1 MKISREIKAA
11 ILVLSGIL
19 LMVFLINYLN
29 GKNLFENDDTYY
41 TEFDYNALT
50 KASPVTVKG
59 NNVGKIQEI
68 IYDFSTGKTR
78 VSFTIDDQLNFSK
91 QSKIRLYKT
100 GLMGGN
106 ALAIVVSNYGEPA
119 KPGDY
124 IASEVEEDLVSSLT
138 TSFSDVSDNL
148 DSTLSSADS
157 LLVSLN
163 GLVRD
168 ESDNGIKSAIAELN
182 ATMKSFKSVSYS
194 VNSLVKENDEKLSS
208 ILSNFDAVTKDLAI
222 ITNDLKDVKLSKTV
236 ANLDNTL
243 TTVNTLMA
251 SIENGEGS
259 IGKLLKDEG
268 LYQNLEGAA
277 LQMNQLLEDMKLN
290 PKRYVHFSLFG
301 KKAKRY
307 DADGNE
313 IEDKD

>member
-1 MKISREIKAA
+1 
-11 ILVLSGIL
+11 
-19 LMVFLINYLN
+19 
-29 GKNLFENDDTYY
+29 
-41 TEFDYNALT
+41 
-50 KASPVTVKG
+50 
-59 NNVGKIQEI
+59 
-68 IYDFSTGKTR
+68 
-78 VSFTIDDQLNFSK
+78 
-91 QSKIRLYKT
+91 
-100 GLMGGN
+100 
-106 ALAIVVSNYGEPA
+106 
-119 KPGDY
+119 
-124 IASEVEEDLVSSLT
+124 VSSLT

-208 ILSNFDAVTKDLAI
+208 ILSNFDAVIKDLAI
-222 ITNDLKDVKLSKTV
+222 ITNDLKGVKLSKTV

-243 TTVNTLMA
+243 TTVNTLMT

-277 LQMNQLLEDMKLN
+277 SQMKQLLEDMKLN

>member
-1 MKISREIKAA
+1 LKISREIKAA

-29 GKNLFENDDTYY
+29 GKNLFEDDDTYY

-106 ALAIVVSNYGEPA
+106 ALAIVVSNDGEPA

-222 ITNDLKDVKLSKTV
+222 ITNDLKGVKLSETV

-243 TTVNTLMA
+243 TTVNTLMT

-277 LQMNQLLEDMKLN
+277 SQMKQLLEDMKLN

-301 KKAKRY
+301 KKAKLY

>member
-11 ILVLSGIL
+11 VLVLSGLL
-19 LMVFLINYLN
+19 LMYFLVKYLSDES
-29 GKNLFENDDTYY
+29 LFGSDETYY

-59 NNVGKIQEI
+59 NNVGKIKDI
-68 IYDFSTGKTR
+68 VYDFNTGKTR

-91 QSKIRLYKT
+91 QSKVRLYKT

-106 ALAIVVSNYGEPA
+106 ALAIVVSNEGEAA
-119 KPGDY
+119 KPGDF
-124 IASEVEEDLVSSLT
+124 IVSEVEEDLVTNLT
-138 TSFSDVSDNL
+138 NSFSGVSENL

-157 LLVSLN
+157 LLINLNSLV
-163 GLVRD
+163 LD

-194 VNSLVKENDEKLSS
+194 VNSLVKNNDEKLSS
-208 ILSNFDAVTKDLAI
+208 VLNNFDAITKDLAV
-222 ITNDLKDVKLSKTV
+222 ITGDLKDVKLSETV
-236 ANLDNTL
+236 TKLDNTL
-243 TTVNTLMA
+243 ATVNNLMA

-268 LYQNLEGAA
+268 LYKNLEGAA
-277 LQMNQLLEDMKLN
+277 LQMEQLLEDMKLN
-290 PKRYVHFSLFG
+290 PKRYVHFSVFG

-307 DADGNE
+307 DAEGNE
-313 IEDKD
+313 LKDKD

>member
-1 MKISREIKAA
+1 
-11 ILVLSGIL
+11 
-19 LMVFLINYLN
+19 MVFLINYLN
-29 GKNLFENDDTYY
+29 GKNLFSSDDTYY

-59 NNVGKIQEI
+59 NNVGKIQDI
-68 IYDFSTGKTR
+68 IYDFNTGRTR
-78 VSFTIDDQLNFSK
+78 VSFTVDDKLNFSK
-91 QSKIRLYKT
+91 LSKVRLYKT

-106 ALAIVVSNYGEPA
+106 ALAIVVSNDGEVA
-119 KPGDY
+119 KPGDF
-124 IASEVEEDLVSSLT
+124 IASEVEEDLVSNLT
-138 TSFSDVSDNL
+138 NSFSDVSENL

-157 LLVSLN
+157 LLINLN
-163 GLVRD
+163 GLVLD
-168 ESDNGIKSAIAELN
+168 ESKNGIKSAIAELN

-194 VNSLVKENDEKLSS
+194 VNSLIKDNDQ
-208 ILSNFDAVTKDLAI
+208 ILRSVLTNFDSISKDLAI
-222 ITNDLKDVKLSKTV
+222 ITNDLKDVELSKTV
-236 ANLDNTL
+236 AKLDNTL

-259 IGKLLKDEG
+259 VGKLLKDEG
-268 LYQNLEGAA
+268 LYENLEGAA
-277 LQMNQLLEDMKLN
+277 LQMEQLLEDMKLN

-313 IEDKD
+313 IKDKD

>member
-1 MKISREIKAA
+1 LKISREIKAA

-29 GKNLFENDDTYY
+29 GKNLFEDDDTYY

-106 ALAIVVSNYGEPA
+106 ALAIVVSNDGEPA

-208 ILSNFDAVTKDLAI
+208 ILSNFDAVIKDLAI
-222 ITNDLKDVKLSKTV
+222 ITNDLKGVKLSKTV

-243 TTVNTLMA
+243 TTVNTLMT

-277 LQMNQLLEDMKLN
+277 SQMKQLLEDMKLN

>member
-1 MKISREIKAA
+1 
-11 ILVLSGIL
+11 
-19 LMVFLINYLN
+19 
-29 GKNLFENDDTYY
+29 
-41 TEFDYNALT
+41 
-50 KASPVTVKG
+50 
-59 NNVGKIQEI
+59 
-68 IYDFSTGKTR
+68 
-78 VSFTIDDQLNFSK
+78 
-91 QSKIRLYKT
+91 
-100 GLMGGN
+100 MGGN
-106 ALAIVVSNYGEPA
+106 ALAIVVSNDGEPA

-208 ILSNFDAVTKDLAI
+208 ILSNFDAVIKDLAI
-222 ITNDLKDVKLSKTV
+222 ITNDLKGVKLSKTV

-243 TTVNTLMA
+243 TTVNTLMT

-277 LQMNQLLEDMKLN
+277 SQMKQLLEDMKLN

>member
-1 MKISREIKAA
+1 
-11 ILVLSGIL
+11 
-19 LMVFLINYLN
+19 MVFLINYLN
-29 GKNLFENDDTYY
+29 GKNLFEDDDTYY

-106 ALAIVVSNYGEPA
+106 ALAIVVSNDGEPA

-208 ILSNFDAVTKDLAI
+208 ILSNFDAVIKDLAI
-222 ITNDLKDVKLSKTV
+222 ITNDLKGVKLSKTV

-243 TTVNTLMA
+243 TTVNTLMT

-277 LQMNQLLEDMKLN
+277 SQMKQLLEDMKLN

>member
-29 GKNLFENDDTYY
+29 GKNLFEDDDTYY

-106 ALAIVVSNYGEPA
+106 ALAIVVSNDGEPA

-208 ILSNFDAVTKDLAI
+208 ILSNFDAVIKDLAI
-222 ITNDLKDVKLSKTV
+222 ITNDLKGVKLSKTV

-243 TTVNTLMA
+243 TTVNTLMT

-277 LQMNQLLEDMKLN
+277 SQMKQLLEDMKLN

>member
-11 ILVLSGIL
+11 VLVLSGLL
-19 LMVFLINYLN
+19 LMYFLINYLG
-29 GKNLFENDDTYY
+29 GKNLFSSDDTYF

-59 NNVGKIQEI
+59 NDVGKIQNI
-68 IYDFSTGKTR
+68 IYDFNTGKTR
-78 VSFTIDDQLNFSK
+78 VSFTVDDQLDFSK
-91 QSKIRLYKT
+91 QSKVRLYKT

-106 ALAIVVSNYGEPA
+106 ALAIVVSNEGERA
-119 KPGDY
+119 KPGDF

-138 TSFSDVSDNL
+138 NSFSDISGNL
-148 DSTLSSADS
+148 DATLSSADS
-157 LLVSLN
+157 LLINLN
-163 GLVRD
+163 GLVID
-168 ESDNGIKSAIAELN
+168 ESDSGIKSAIAELN
-182 ATMKSFKSVSYS
+182 ETMKSFKSVSYS
-194 VNSLVKENDEKLSS
+194 VNALVKNNDEKLSS
-208 ILSNFDAVTKDLAI
+208 ILSNFDSISQDLAV
-222 ITNDLKDVKLSKTV
+222 ITGDLKDVKLSETV
-236 ANLDNTL
+236 ASLDNTL
-243 TTVNTLMA
+243 ATVNNLMT

-277 LQMNQLLEDMKLN
+277 LQMEQLLEDMKLN
-290 PKRYVHFSLFG
+290 PKRYVHFSIFG
-301 KKAKRY
+301 KKPKRY

>member
-29 GKNLFENDDTYY
+29 GKNLFEDDDTYY

-106 ALAIVVSNYGEPA
+106 ALAIVVSNDGEPA

-222 ITNDLKDVKLSKTV
+222 ITNDLKGVKLSETV

-243 TTVNTLMA
+243 TTVNTLMT

-277 LQMNQLLEDMKLN
+277 SQMKQLLEDMKLN

-301 KKAKRY
+301 KKAKLY